1 MKVVEEVKM
10 IEAES
15 LVALLCLR
23 LQPVVWNV
31 PSHGVAAIRARILEP
46 EPEFSA
52 FQDKVAVPPLPD
64 MKPDESIF

>member
-1 MKVVEEVKM
+1 MKA

-15 LVALLCLR
+15 LVAHLCLR
-23 LQPVVWNV
+23 LQPLVWNV

-52 FQDKVAVPPLPD
+52 FRDKVAVPPLPD
-64 MKPDESIF
+64 IKPDDSIF

>member
-1 MKVVEEVKM
+1 MKT

-15 LVALLCLR
+15 LVAHLRLR
-23 LQPVVWNV
+23 LQPMVWNV
-31 PSHGVAAIRARILEP
+31 PNHGVAAIRARILEP

-64 MKPDESIF
+64 IKPDESIF